1 VDRTTNLRAS
11 RLDRRRRLTALAI
24 GGLLISL
31 LAAISLVFSS
41 AAGAARVAEA
51 SRHLQWANATS
62 ASAGIARAAVAQSV
76 VFGIDRA
83 LGVADEAA
91 VDAAV
96 AEAREALET
105 YSGWV
110 AAAPGDVD
118 ADTVAALTAIGDESA
133 GVVDLVASGRP
144 VAADLARTEGFE
156 SAFAAGTD
164 DLRIMQL
171 TLADEVASAE
181 TAAGRVAV
189 VTRTLVTLLV
199 PVAALLV
206 YRALARNEMKRRQ
219 AGLVARVEAAE
230 ELNRSKDEFIAGIS
244 HELRTPLT
252 SIYGFSQHLLDHGI
266 LDPNEAL
273 ELIALINHDSSELSR
288 MVEDLLTAARIDASS
303 LQVDAATV
311 SVLKE
316 VHTVIAPLL
325 RAGND
330 ISVSGSH
337 ETAFADRA
345 RVRQVVRNLV
355 SNAVKHGGPRVEITV
370 TRKDDT
376 VLVIVADSGPG
387 VGADIE
393 PRMFDRF
400 VHDGRSTILTGSVGL
415 GLAVSRSLAQH
426 MGGNVTYHRRGG
438 WSTFTLELPLAPS
451 YLTPF
456 PSVVLSTF
464 ETPARIEDEV
474 ELALIASSSRPSR
487 LDPDVRIRFE

>member
-1 VDRTTNLRAS
+1 
-11 RLDRRRRLTALAI
+11 
-24 GGLLISL
+24 
-31 LAAISLVFSS
+31 
-41 AAGAARVAEA
+41 
-51 SRHLQWANATS
+51 
-62 ASAGIARAAVAQSV
+62 VAQSV

-355 SNAVKHGGPRVEITV
+355 SNAVKHGGPRVEITI

-438 WSTFTLELPLAPS
+438 WSAFTLELPPAPS
-451 YLTPF
+451 HLTPF